1 MLKIFASL
9 VIVFNYNIELPNP
22 RACKKDKSFKAL
34 KSAAK
39 MPRRMDFLVLKRRVL
54 ANTEI
59 SRTNINQCFS
69 EVLIKLSSD
78 NSFENLN
85 YLKNV
90 AYFRE
95 REDRLIIPLSLS
107 SLATFADVL
116 AVCGK
121 TRL

>member
-1 MLKIFASL
+1 MH
-9 VIVFNYNIELPNP
+9 
-22 RACKKDKSFKAL
+22 
-34 KSAAK
+34 
-39 MPRRMDFLVLKRRVL
+39 
-54 ANTEI
+54 TEI